1 MAQMTLEMPDELAE
15 RIRPLEAWLPAVL
28 ELSLIG
34 FRTLAAATAAE
45 VIEFLATEPSPRE
58 LLEYRA
64 SERAQERL
72 RRLLVLNEAGHLG
85 ESEQREL
92 DELQK
97 VEHIV
102 VMLKARAGELLQAG
116 R

>member
-1 MAQMTLEMPDELAE
+1 MTRMTLEMPDELAE
-15 RIRPLEAWLPAVL
+15 RIRPLGDWLPALL
-28 ELSLIG
+28 ELSLVG

-45 VIEFLATEPSPRE
+45 VVEFLATEPSPAE
-58 LLEYRA
+58 LLEYHA

-72 RRLLVLNEAGHLG
+72 RRLLVLNEAGRLG

-102 VMLKARAGELLQAG
+102 VMLKARAAERLQAG
-116 R
+116 A

>member
-1 MAQMTLEMPDELAE
+1 MTRMTLEMPDELAE
-15 RIRPLEAWLPAVL
+15 RIRPLGVWLPALL
-28 ELSLIG
+28 ELSLVG

-45 VIEFLATEPSPRE
+45 VIEFLAGEPSPAE

-72 RRLLVLNEAGHLG
+72 RRLLVLNEAGRLG
-85 ESEQREL
+85 EAEHREL

-102 VMLKARAGELLQAG
+102 VMLKAQAAELLQAV